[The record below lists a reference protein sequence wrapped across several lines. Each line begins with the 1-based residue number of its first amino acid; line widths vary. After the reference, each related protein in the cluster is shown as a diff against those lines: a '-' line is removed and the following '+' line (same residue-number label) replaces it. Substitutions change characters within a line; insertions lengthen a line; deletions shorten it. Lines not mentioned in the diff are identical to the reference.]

1 MLLVETAAQRLRARC
16 RSAHCQRGPAVLP
29 HRPVE
34 SALTAG
40 RLTRRLQPVQN
51 FVQLNTAHPSPTV
64 ISFRSGR
71 SSFFLALLLPL
82 LSVDLLSAQ
91 DRRVDLD
98 LESAVRMTIDDSYR
112 VRRLQLDVER
122 TRSLLDVQRAGL
134 KSRVFMN
141 FQTPE
146 FERISENK
154 WNSTLGRDEIVR
166 EHSQRWQMDFSIEQP
181 VILLGYPTNGYLS
194 LNNRVYRYTQFADDE
209 DDIRYYNRYFVQYRQ
224 PFFQPNYLKN
234 NLEEAELDLENSE
247 LAFQSDAVNIIDDVA
262 DDYYDLFRVGYE
274 RVIFGELVE
283 NLEQAAVTARDRA
296 SVDAD
301 REIEVNQVQV
311 ALANARAE
319 LQQTLSNFRMESSQM
334 KQRLRLP
341 EGDSLVLD
349 LALEVVPITVDE
361 ARAIDYS
368 FNLRPQLRRLDIDE
382 RRNEIWAEEAKG
394 NNGFRLNLE
403 VTYGREMQDPVLRE
417 LMDDPSNSYTVG
429 VSGYVPIWDW
439 GARRQRVHAQRLSL
453 ERVRLSI
460 EETREAIERD
470 VGNVVRNLEEYQQRA
485 LSMQAN
491 LDLARDV
498 SAMSLARYQGG
509 QGSMLDLVQAFER
522 QADTAE
528 NFLDAY
534 LGYRQAILDLQQ
546 ITFYDFEND
555 VPLLERFQI
564 EDGST

>member
-1 MLLVETAAQRLRARC
+1 M
-16 RSAHCQRGPAVLP
+16 
-29 HRPVE
+29 
-34 SALTAG
+34 
-40 RLTRRLQPVQN
+40 
-51 FVQLNTAHPSPTV
+51 
-64 ISFRSGR
+64 ISFRRIRDSLLL
-71 SSFFLALLLPL
+71 LALLGL
-82 LSVDLLSAQ
+82 LSVDLLAAQ
-91 DRRVDLD
+91 GRRVQLD

-274 RVIFGELVE
+274 RLIMGELVE
-283 NLEQAAVTARDRA
+283 NLESAAATARERA

-319 LQQTLSNFRMESSQM
+319 LQQTLSNYRMESSQM

-341 EGDSLVLD
+341 ESDSLTLD
-349 LALEVVPITVDE
+349 LDLGVVPLAVDE
-361 ARAIDYS
+361 ARAIEYG

-394 NNGFRLNLE
+394 NNGFRLNFE
-403 VTYGREMQDPVLRE
+403 VTYGREMQDPALRE
-417 LMDDPSNSYTVG
+417 LMNDPSNSYTVG
-429 VSGYVPIWDW
+429 VSGYIPIWDW

-453 ERVRLSI
+453 QRVRLSI
-460 EETREAIERD
+460 EETRESIERD

-491 LDLARDV
+491 LDLAREV

-534 LGYRQAILDLQQ
+534 LGYRRAILDLQR
-546 ITFYDFEND
+546 ITFYDFENE

-564 EDGST
+564 GDGST